1 MRKFYITLLCLSLG
15 LIASAQHIGPYGNEW
30 IDYTPG
36 HMYYKVK
43 VIAKTDSIYRIPYT
57 TLNNYIPNLGAINLN
72 DFALYHNGA
81 QVPIYIAT
89 NGSGALDS
97 SSYIEFYG
105 RRNYGDVDSVLYPQ
119 PGLQPHTMYSLFN
132 DTSIYYLTTKTGG
145 GNRRFQ
151 FINNDTA
158 AIPSLTAEQNFI
170 HPFYWFYG
178 PNQIIAPGSG
188 GSFVPGTPYGY
199 PELLSKSIYDMD
211 EAWGGGPVNNGPAQ
225 TLNIACPA
233 VDTFGPPAIVTGTL
247 FTRSYEQHCFTIKW
261 NGAIIANFTFDNSS
275 GGFSHH
281 HFADTMPASAVR
293 ATNAVPFQEG
303 CGSSTKSNY
312 LTHIFVYYPRKYD
325 FGGASRFFWRMAA
338 GTGPRYV
345 RINNVVTNTTQPLLY
360 DITNGYIIRS
370 TDPPAVLPKKF
381 VLPAAGG
388 ERELYFRTDAATSY
402 AAISRMDTI
411 TFQDYTQL
419 QSEYVIVTHTS
430 LRHDSSGVDR
440 VQDYKNYRSG
450 KFTTEIYDIDQ
461 IINQFGYGVQKTP
474 LATRNFIEYATDKWS
489 RKPGYVFLVGK
500 GREYDDVRTLAYAY
514 DRDLITP
521 FGEGPSDI
529 LLACRRGS
537 DHPLVAVGRLAA
549 TQPSDVTHY
558 LDKVR
563 LYESVQAR
571 AGDPYQTKD
580 EKLWMKHNMHFSGGS
595 DFYEQQAFASY
606 LADYANL
613 AADTLWGART
623 QTIYKTTSQPI
634 DNSSAD
640 MIRSSIDSGVSLM
653 TFFGH
658 AAGTAFDISVDNPVN
673 WTNYGKLPVIY
684 SNGCQSGDISDIG
697 YKGTTAYIPTFSQSS
712 VLTPGKC
719 AVAFTATAKL
729 STSLELYEYGL
740 YVYQYLTRNGY
751 TMPWGK
757 ALQYAQDSM
766 SVNFNGEDLAMLV
779 ANEMTLHGDPAL
791 TLNQYPKPDYE
802 IDQNSLYFDPPV
814 VNANTDTFSAKV
826 IVTNLGKAIRD
837 SIQIKVTRTYPTPS
851 RPLPDTTLVYIWK
864 VKAPYYMD
872 TFSIRIPTFP
882 TLTTG
887 YGQNTFTVYVE
898 NEMRINEMSETN
910 NGSNLN
916 FGFAIQSDDI
926 IPVYPYE
933 YAIVPNQNVTLKAS
947 TVDPFA
953 APRNYKIQIDTAETF
968 RHPIAQ
974 ASIYQGGGVLHWRV
988 PFQFRDS
995 TVYYWRVSRDS
1006 INDTLSYKWHY
1017 SSFVYIQNE
1026 YPGWNQSH
1034 YYQYGH
1040 DNYQD
1045 NVYLGTDR
1053 EFKFVKN
1060 INNLHVLSAWA
1071 FEAGG
1076 GPIPA
1081 AQIRWDYNSVTQYRY
1096 NTGGCGFAYGNGNS
1110 GGLTFAVIDTLTGQ
1124 PWQSFQS
1131 TIGNVGDKYGNY
1143 QCTNNHTY
1151 AINGFDFNI
1160 QGAVQTPSTGATWP
1174 ITIARFID
1182 SIPNGSIIVM
1192 YSVNQPNWTGMDTG
1206 LVNKLVS
1213 IGATGVRLLK
1223 SGAHPPAPY
1232 IFFTVKGDPSKSAQK
1247 IGVNYQ
1253 SAAEEDY
1260 NYGVLWPRG
1269 SFTSPLI
1276 GPALD
1281 WGSFHW
1287 RHNAQENPTNDHQ
1300 TVDIIGVNNNG
1311 LSTRL
1316 YTTDA
1321 LDTAINFINAQQF
1334 PFIRLKLN
1342 TDDSIRHTPAQLYYW
1357 RVLYKKVPEA
1367 AINPN
1372 AHFVMNKDTFNTG
1385 DSLKLELALENVS
1398 EVSMDSMRTSYT
1410 LRGPGGTIPPIVV
1423 KSDSLRAFDT
1433 QILKFIYPMSDS
1445 RLPGRDQ
1452 LTIEANPVDALHQPE
1467 QYHFN
1472 NYAIINNISSISD
1485 KINPL
1490 LDVTFDG
1497 RRIMNNDL
1505 VSAKPE
1511 ILIQM
1516 RDENKTLALND
1527 TSLAQV
1533 YIRYPGQTIPTLINY
1548 DNNILSFYPATGNIS
1563 KNNTAKIAFKPA
1575 FTIDGVYDLLVRDK
1589 DRSGNFSSNS
1599 ASGRYEGTSI
1609 NGVYYDYKIS
1619 FNVITRSMISN
1630 VLNYPNPF
1638 TTRTQFIFTLTG
1650 SEVPEYMKIQI
1661 MTITGHVVKEI
1672 QRAELGN
1679 IHIGVNRTDY
1689 WWDGRDEFGDKLANG
1704 VYFYRVIT
1712 KIDDKNADHMSSSQY
1727 GQFFNN
1733 TNIDQY
1739 FKHGFG
1745 KLVILR

>member
-1 MRKFYITLLCLSLG
+1 MRKIYTLILAICLACG
-15 LIASAQHIGPYGNEW
+15 AMAQHVGTYGNEW

-36 HMYYKVK
+36 HIYYKIK
-43 VIAKTDSIYRIPYT
+43 VIPKSDSIYRIPYT
-57 TLNNYIPNLGAINLN
+57 TLNNSIPNLGAINLN

-81 QVPIYIAT
+81 QVPIYISA
-89 NGSGALDS
+89 NGSGILDS
-97 SSYIEFYG
+97 TSYIEFYG
-105 RRNYGDVDSVLYPQ
+105 RRNYGDADSALYPQ
-119 PGLQPHTMYSLFN
+119 SGMQPHTMYSLFN
-132 DTSIYYLTTKTGG
+132 DTSIYYLTTRAGG

-151 FINNDTA
+151 FVNNDTA
-158 AIPSLTAEQNFI
+158 AIPSLTEEQYFI

-178 PNQIIAPGSG
+178 PNGIIAPGSG
-188 GSFVPGTPYGY
+188 GKFTFGTQIGAPDYFY
-199 PELLSKSIYDMD
+199 KSTYDLD
-211 EAWGGGPVNNGPAQ
+211 EAWGGGWVNVSNSPQ
-225 TLNIACPA
+225 TLPIATPSVYTA
-233 VDTFGPPAIVTGTL
+233 GPPAIVKGNV
-247 FTRSYEQHCFTIKW
+247 FTRSYENHHFTIKW
-261 NGAIIANFTFDNSS
+261 NGTTINDFVFDNSS

-281 HFADTMPASAVR
+281 PFSDTLPLTMLS
-293 ATNAVPFQEG
+293 ATNSVPFQELSG
-303 CGSSTKSNY
+303 VSSQQN
-312 LTHIFVYYPRKYD
+312 LLVNIFVYYPRKYD
-325 FGGASRFFWRMAA
+325 FGGVNRFFWRMAP
-338 GTGPRYV
+338 GSGQRYF
-345 RINNVVTNTTQPLLY
+345 RISNVVTTSAQPLLY

-370 TDPPAVLPKKF
+370 TDPPATLPKKF
-381 VLPAAGG
+381 VLPAASG
-388 ERELYFRTDAATSY
+388 ERELYFRTDAATY
-402 AAISRMDTI
+402 GTISRMDTI

-419 QSEYVIVTHTS
+419 QSTFVIITHPS
-430 LRHDSSGVDR
+430 LRRDSSGADR
-440 VQDYKNYRSG
+440 VEDYRVYRSA
-450 KFTTEIYDIDQ
+450 KYTTEIYDIDQ

-474 LATRNFIEYATDKWS
+474 LATRNFIEYAVDKWG
-489 RKPGYVFLVGK
+489 RKPEFVFLIGK
-500 GREYDDVRTLAYAY
+500 GREYDDVRTSAYAY

-521 FGEGPSDI
+521 FGAGPSDI

-537 DHPLVAVGRLAA
+537 DHPLVAIGRLAA
-549 TQPSDVTHY
+549 TQPSDVAHY
-558 LDKVR
+558 LEKVQK
-563 LYESVQAR
+563 YESVQAQ
-571 AGDPYQTKD
+571 AGDPYQTK
-580 EKLWMKHNMHFSGGS
+580 EKKLWMKHNMHFSGGS
-595 DFYEQQAFASY
+595 GFYEQETFASY
-606 LADYANL
+606 LGDYANL

-640 MIRSSIDSGVSLM
+640 IIRASIDSGASLM

-658 AAGTAFDISVDNPVN
+658 AAGTAFDISVDNPAN
-673 WTNYGKLPVIY
+673 WTNYEKLPIIY
-684 SNGCQSGDISDIG
+684 SNGCQSGDISDIAYTG
-697 YKGTTAYIPTFSQSS
+697 ATTYIPTFSQSS

-719 AVAFTATAKL
+719 AVAFTATAKS

-766 SVNFNGEDLAMLV
+766 SVNYGGEDLAMQV
-779 ANEMTLHGDPAL
+779 AYDMTLHGDPAL
-791 TLNQYPKPDYE
+791 ILNQYPKPDYE

-814 VNANTDTFSAKV
+814 VNANVDTFQAKV
-826 IVTNLGKAIRD
+826 IVANLGKAIKD
-837 SIQIKVTRTYPTPS
+837 SIQIRITRRYPTPS
-851 RPLPDTTLVYIWK
+851 SPMSDTTLIYTWK

-872 TFSIRIPTFP
+872 TFSVKIATFP

-898 NEMRINEMSETN
+898 NEHRIDEMSETN
-910 NGSNLN
+910 NGDNLN
-916 FGFAIQSDDI
+916 FSFAIQSDDI

-933 YAIVPNQNVTLKAS
+933 FAIVPNQNVTLKAS

-974 ASIYQGGGVLHWRV
+974 ANIYQGGGVLHWRV
-988 PFQFRDS
+988 PFQFKDS

-1006 INDTLSYKWHY
+1006 INDTLSYRWHG

-1045 NVYLGTDR
+1045 NMYLAPDR

-1131 TIGNVGDKYGNY
+1131 SIGNVGDKYGNY
-1143 QCTNNHTY
+1143 QCTNNHNY

-1182 SIPNGSIIVM
+1182 SIPSGCIIVM
-1192 YSVNQPNWTGMDTG
+1192 YSVNQPNWAGMDTG
-1206 LVNKLVS
+1206 LVNKLAS

-1232 IFFTVKGDPSKSAQK
+1232 IFFTVKGDPSKSVQK
-1247 IGVNYQ
+1247 MGINYQ
-1253 SAAEEDY
+1253 SAAEQDY
-1260 NYGVLWPRG
+1260 DYGVLWPRG
-1269 SFTSPLI
+1269 SFASPLI

-1287 RHNAQENPTNDHQ
+1287 RYNAKENLTNDHQ
-1300 TVDIIGVNNNG
+1300 SVDIIGVSNNG

-1316 YTTDA
+1316 YTTNA
-1321 LDTAINFINAQQF
+1321 LDTAINFINASQF
-1334 PFIRLKLN
+1334 PYIRLKLN
-1342 TDDSIRHTPAQLYYW
+1342 TDDSINHTPTQLYYW

-1367 AINPN
+1367 AINPA
-1372 AHFVMNKDTFNTG
+1372 AHFVQNRDTFNTG
-1385 DSLKLELALENVS
+1385 DTLKVEMALENVS
-1398 EVSMDSMRTSYT
+1398 EISMDSMRTQYT
-1410 LRGPGGTIPPIVV
+1410 LRGGSGLIPATIV

-1433 QILKFIYPMSDS
+1433 QILKFTYPMSDS
-1445 RLPGRDQ
+1445 RLPGQDQ
-1452 LTIEANPVDALHQPE
+1452 LTIEANPIDALHQPE

-1472 NYAIINNISSISD
+1472 NYAILNFRSISD
-1485 KINPL
+1485 KVNPL

-1516 RDENKTLALND
+1516 KDENKTLALND

-1548 DNNILSFYPATGNIS
+1548 DNNILTFYPATGNIS
-1563 KNNTAKIAFKPA
+1563 KNNTAKIAFKPT
-1575 FTIDGVYDLLVRDK
+1575 FMLDGVYDLLVRDK

-1599 ASGRYEGTSI
+1599 PSGRYEGTNI

-1619 FNVITRSMISN
+1619 FNVITKSMISN

-1672 QRAELGN
+1672 QRAELGD

-1704 VYFYRVIT
+1704 TYFYRVIT
-1712 KIDDKNADHMSSSQY
+1712 KIDDKYADNMSSSQY